1 MTNIDTMLKAVDFI
15 EDNLKE
21 PIAVSDVAD
30 AVGYSLYHFSRTFN
44 TVVKHS
50 PYDYIMR
57 RRLSESARELLTT
70 KKKIITI
77 ALDYQFNNP
86 ETYSRA
92 FRRMFGV
99 LPNRFRKDKTINSLS
114 FKSRMTQEQLLHINK
129 GDYLVP
135 VLVEKPAL
143 CLTGIATTI
152 VSGHEGKRELQERF
166 LALLHRLPDGIRTE
180 HYYGISIYPRDLGT
194 EGFFYMNAV
203 EVERL
208 DDLHPLLM
216 AKPIPPSAYARFI
229 HKGLYRDIG
238 LSSEYIYQTWLPRS
252 GYELSMPIELE
263 YFGPDYLGPHDE
275 SSEAEIFI
283 PIKMAGQTA
292 RRATPLSGKTLVNA
306 MNHERMLDKGHLTT
320 RHVILSD
327 RRERRIS

>member
-15 EDNLKE
+15 EGNLTE
-21 PIAVSDVAD
+21 PISVSDVAD

-44 TVVKHS
+44 AVVKHS

-99 LPNRFRKDKTINSLS
+99 LPNQLRKDKTIDTLV
-114 FKSRMTQEQLLHINK
+114 FKSRMTYQQILHINK

-143 CLTGIATTI
+143 CFAGIATTI
-152 VSGHEGKRELQERF
+152 VSGYGQKMELQERF
-166 LALLHRLPDGIRTE
+166 LAVLDRLPDGMCTE
-180 HYYGISIYPRDLGT
+180 HYYGISIYPHDLNT

-203 EVERL
+203 EVECL
-208 DDLHPLLM
+208 DDLHPLLV
-216 AKPIPPSAYARFI
+216 AKPIPPLAYARFI

-238 LSSEYIYQTWLPRS
+238 LSSDYIYQTWLPRS

-263 YFGPDYLGPHDE
+263 DFGPNYLGPHDE
-275 SSEAEIFI
+275 ASEVEILI
-283 PIKMAGQTA
+283 PI
-292 RRATPLSGKTLVNA
+292 
-306 MNHERMLDKGHLTT
+306 RMVGATT
-320 RHVILSD
+320 RHTLL
-327 RRERRIS
+327 

>member
-1 MTNIDTMLKAVDFI
+1 MTNIDTMLQAVDFI
-15 EDNLKE
+15 EGNLEE
-21 PIAVSDVAD
+21 PISVSDVAD

-44 TVVKHS
+44 AVVKHS

-92 FRRMFGV
+92 FRRMFGM
-99 LPNRFRKDKTINSLS
+99 LPTQFRKGRTINPLM
-114 FKSRMTQEQLLHINK
+114 FRSRITYEQLLHINK

-143 CLTGIATTI
+143 CFAGIATTI
-152 VSGHEGKRELQERF
+152 VSGHEGKVELQERF
-166 LALLHRLPDGIRTE
+166 LAILDRLPDGIRTE
-180 HYYGISIYPRDLGT
+180 HHYGISIYPRGLDT
-194 EGFFYMNAV
+194 QGFFYMNAV

-208 DDLHPLLM
+208 DDLHPLLV
-216 AKPIPPSAYARFI
+216 AKPIPPLAYARFI
-229 HKGLYRDIG
+229 HKGLYSDVG
-238 LSSEYIYQTWLPRS
+238 LSSDYIYQTWLPKS

-263 YFGPDYLGPHDE
+263 YFGPNYLGPHDE
-275 SSEAEIFI
+275 ASRVEILI
-283 PIKMAGQTA
+283 PI
-292 RRATPLSGKTLVNA
+292 RRA
-306 MNHERMLDKGHLTT
+306 EQT
-320 RHVILSD
+320 R
-327 RRERRIS
+327 

>member
-15 EDNLKE
+15 EGNLKE
-21 PIAVSDVAD
+21 PISVSDVAD

-44 TVVKHS
+44 AVVKHS
-50 PYDYIMR
+50 PYDYLMR

-70 KKKIITI
+70 RKKIITI

-99 LPNRFRKDKTINSLS
+99 LPNQLRKDKRVGTLI
-114 FKSRMTQEQLLHINK
+114 FKSRMTFEQLLHINK

-143 CLTGIATTI
+143 CFAGIATTI
-152 VSGHEGKRELQERF
+152 VSGNEQKMELQKRF
-166 LALLHRLPDGIRTE
+166 LAILDRLPDGMRTE
-180 HYYGISIYPRDLGT
+180 HYYGISIYPRDLNT
-194 EGFFYMNAV
+194 DGFFYMNAV

-208 DDLHPLLM
+208 DDLHPLLV
-216 AKPIPPSAYARFI
+216 AKPIPPLAYARFT

-238 LSSEYIYQTWLPRS
+238 LSSDYIYQTWLPRS

-263 YFGPDYLGPHDE
+263 YFGPNYLGPHDE
-275 SSEAEIFI
+275 SSEVEIFI

-292 RRATPLSGKTLVNA
+292 VRLPQAKRVRGRYA
-306 MNHERMLDKGHLTT
+306 
-320 RHVILSD
+320 
-327 RRERRIS
+327 